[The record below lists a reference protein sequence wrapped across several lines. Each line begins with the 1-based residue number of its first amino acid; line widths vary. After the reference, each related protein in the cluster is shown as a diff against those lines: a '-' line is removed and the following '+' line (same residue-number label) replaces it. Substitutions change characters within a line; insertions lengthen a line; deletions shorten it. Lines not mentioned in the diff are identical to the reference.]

1 MIKRFRIFLGPR
13 RFKLLMAWLAA
24 TGLAS
29 LMLNALVGQAA
40 WAVALQTA
48 LLIAFLFG
56 AAVLILGRLPG
67 EERKR
72 WLAVIIPAAL
82 AIILG
87 SLAQP
92 QLTGLFLGAGLGWM
106 AAGIFVFRS
115 FGAPRNYRKA
125 IKAMR
130 KRDYHTAI
138 ETISELVKTEP
149 QRVEHYRFRAE
160 LFRLAGKLKQA
171 RRDYEKMIELDSQS
185 AVAYNGLAEVELQ
198 ARHYPQALA
207 AARQAHQLAPDEWV
221 ALYNLGMIEDR
232 LQASESAVGH
242 LQAAL
247 ALRIPDSRHR
257 LLAHLYLL
265 RAYVRLGHQSQARR
279 ALAAMKSEKS
289 GLEEWQVIMSAD
301 DAQALREVLSQD
313 IDLAGAFI
321 HGEKELASLAAGG

>member
-48 LLIAFLFG
+48 LLIAFLLG

-130 KRDYHTAI
+130 KREYDTAI

-171 RRDYEKMIELDSQS
+171 RRDYQKMIELDSQS

-247 ALRIPDSRHR
+247 ELRIPDSRHR

-265 RAYVRLGHQSQARR
+265 RAYVRLGHQPQARQ

-289 GLEEWQVIMSAD
+289 GLDEWQVIMSAD
-301 DAQALREVLSQD
+301 DAQALREMLSQD

-321 HGEKELASLAAGG
+321 HDEKELASLAAGG